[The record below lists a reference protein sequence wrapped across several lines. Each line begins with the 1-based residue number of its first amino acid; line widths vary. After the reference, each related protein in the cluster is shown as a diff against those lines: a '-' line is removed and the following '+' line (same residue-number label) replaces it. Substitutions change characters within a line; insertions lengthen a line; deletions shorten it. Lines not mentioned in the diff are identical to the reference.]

1 MTSRRWSAWGHSTS
15 GNVLLDLM
23 RAKQVEPGDALRLGL
38 VILVALANLARTDAK
53 SVLSE
58 DPRTA

>member
-1 MTSRRWSAWGHSTS
+1 
-15 GNVLLDLM
+15 M